1 MLGIFVLHYRFQQC
15 ERTVVCK
22 VYIYYFIWGVNSSC
36 SIKQCGL
43 HLKTVRES
51 AGDLG
56 RKRGKRE
63 SWRVTLNFLRPK
75 HPMRMTAKRSDIWVT
90 TQPPI
95 WGHSSASWNLCFILI
110 VFNNR
115 CFPFSEFWI
124 RLRTKTCRYKNTTRR
139 RSTPIFELLTML
151 TGVFTSVN

>member
-1 MLGIFVLHYRFQQC
+1 MGQNNSTALFTCRLKKIKHNLSTYTLITGYFTSTLSPFGFKTLLTRPYFRKVSDEKRMLGIFVLHCRFQQC
-15 ERTVVCK
+15 ERTVFCK
-22 VYIYYFIWGVNSSC
+22 VYIYYFIWGVNWSC

-75 HPMRMTAKRSDIWVT
+75 HPMRMTAKT
-90 TQPPI
+90 
-95 WGHSSASWNLCFILI
+95 
-110 VFNNR
+110 
-115 CFPFSEFWI
+115 
-124 RLRTKTCRYKNTTRR
+124 
-139 RSTPIFELLTML
+139 
-151 TGVFTSVN
+151 